1 MILNNALRLN
11 SDQTV
16 LTSLRSI
23 VQEVNSA
30 SDFASLL
37 EIIVTRVKAVMNT
50 GICSVYLYDKKRET
64 YVLAATDGLLP
75 ESVGKVTMTTEQGLV
90 GLVAH
95 KAEPLN
101 LEHAE
106 THPRFAYFPE
116 TGEEKFNSFLGAP
129 IIHHRS
135 VLGVLVVQQ
144 QQRRRFDESEEAFL
158 VTISAQLAG
167 IIAHAEATGEL
178 ARTLSP
184 ELGFDSD
191 SGVSH
196 YSGLASAPGIG
207 IGIGVVVAPAADLHA
222 VPRKVTRDIE
232 GELEQFRD
240 ALNSTIKDLKTVHH
254 DLSDKLNPEEIAL
267 FDVYVSMLD
276 DNSLAG
282 EVVER
287 IKTGLSAQYAWSKV
301 ILEHVRT
308 FSRMENP
315 YLRERA
321 TDVRDLGRRVLGYL
335 QQLQHE
341 EKHYPEN
348 TILIGEELA
357 APNLAD
363 VPFENIRA
371 MISAKGSHNSHM
383 AILGRAMGIPT
394 IMGAVDLPWTE
405 LDGSEI
411 IVDGHLGLIIKSPSA
426 EHLLAYGEVYQE
438 ERALATDLEA
448 TKDEASETLDGQHI
462 SLWVNTGLR
471 IDSMLSLDRGAEGV
485 GLYRT
490 EIPFFLHERFPS
502 EEEQRKI
509 YREQLEMFSPR
520 TVTMRTL
527 DIGGDKSLPYFPIEE
542 ENPFLGW
549 RGIRVTLD
557 HPEIF
562 LAQLRAMMRAS
573 VGLNNLRI
581 LLPMISNLE
590 ELDSA
595 QALIR
600 RVYLE
605 LTAEE
610 GYRFEMPD
618 VGAMI
623 EVPAA
628 VYQIGEIAKRVDFI
642 SVGTNDLTQ
651 YLLAV
656 DRNNPRVAELYHSFH
671 PSLLHALRVIFDNA
685 EQNNC
690 PVSVCGELAGDPLG
704 AILLIGMGYKVLSMS
719 SSNLLRVK
727 AILRQLTMKDIC
739 EITAQASLLTDSDAI
754 QEHIRNALDRPGIA
768 HLIRSIASPS
778 LK

>member
-1 MILNNALRLN
+1 MLN
-11 SDQTV
+11 S
-16 LTSLRSI
+16 LRNI
-23 VQEVNSA
+23 LQEVNAA
-30 SDFASLL
+30 SDFDALL
-37 EIIVTRVKAVMNT
+37 EIIVHRVKAVMGT
-50 GICSVYLYDKKRET
+50 GICSVYLLDVKNDA

-75 ESVGKVTMTTEQGLV
+75 AAVGKVSMNRDQGLV

-116 TGEEKFNSFLGAP
+116 TGEEKFSAFLGSP
-129 IIHHRS
+129 IIHHRT

-158 VTISAQLAG
+158 ITIAAQLAG

-178 ARTLSP
+178 ARALSP
-184 ELGFDSD
+184 GLEPDNA
-191 SGVSH
+191 SGEVH

-207 IGIGVVVAPAADLHA
+207 IGVGVVLAPAADLHA
-222 VPRKVTRDIE
+222 VPKRRTQDID
-232 GELEQFRD
+232 GELAQFRD
-240 ALNSTIKDLKTVHH
+240 ALDSTIRDLKTVHQ

-267 FDVYVSMLD
+267 FDVYVSMLN
-276 DNSLAG
+276 DNSLGG
-282 EVVER
+282 EVSER
-287 IKTGLSAQYAWSKV
+287 IKTGLSAQYAWSRV
-301 ILEHVRT
+301 IIEHIRT
-308 FSRMENP
+308 FSSMENP

-335 QQLQHE
+335 QQQQHE
-341 EKHYPEN
+341 EKHYPKN

-371 MISAKGSHNSHM
+371 MVSAKGSYNSHM

-394 IMGAVDLPWTE
+394 IMGAIDLPWAE
-405 LDGSEI
+405 LDGCELI
-411 IVDGHLGLIIKSPSA
+411 IDAHQGLIINSPTA
-426 EHLLAYGEVYQE
+426 QHLEAYEKVYQE
-438 ERALATDLEA
+438 ESDFAADLEA
-448 TKDEASETLDGQHI
+448 TKDEASITLDGQHI

-490 EIPFFLHERFPS
+490 EIPFLMRERFPS
-502 EEEQRKI
+502 EEEQRQL
-509 YREQLEMFSPR
+509 YREQLDMFSPHP
-520 TVTMRTL
+520 VTMRTL
-527 DIGGDKSLPYFPIEE
+527 DIGGDKALPYFPIEE

-562 LAQLRAMMRAS
+562 LVQLRAMMRAS
-573 VGLNNLRI
+573 IGLNNLRI
-581 LLPMISNLE
+581 LLPMISNTE

-595 QALIR
+595 LVLIK
-600 RVYLE
+600 RVYRE
-605 LTAEE
+605 LTLEE
-610 GYRFEMPD
+610 GYRFDMPAI
-618 VGAMI
+618 GAMI

-671 PSLLHALRVIFDNA
+671 PSLLKALRIILDDA
-685 EQNNC
+685 KKYRC

-704 AILLIGMGYKVLSMS
+704 AILLVGMGYEFLSMS
-719 SSNLLRVK
+719 SANLLRVK
-727 AILRQLTMKDIC
+727 AILRQLTLSEMSHFA
-739 EITAQASLLTDSDAI
+739 EQACLLTDSFAI
-754 QEHIRNALDRPGIA
+754 ESYLKDVLDRPEIA
-768 HLIRSIASPS
+768 RLIRPTTSPS
-778 LK
+778 LN

>member
-1 MILNNALRLN
+1 MLN
-11 SDQTV
+11 
-16 LTSLRSI
+16 SLRSI
-23 VQEVNSA
+23 LQEVNSA
-30 SDFASLL
+30 RDFGDLL
-37 EIIVTRVKAVMNT
+37 EIIVDRVKAVMNT
-50 GICSVYLYDKKRET
+50 SICSVYLLDAKTDT
-64 YVLAATDGLLP
+64 YVLAATDGLLL
-75 ESVGKVTMTTEQGLV
+75 EAVGKVSMSAEQGLV
-90 GLVAH
+90 GLVAR

-116 TGEEKFNSFLGAP
+116 TGEEKFSAFLGSP
-129 IIHHRS
+129 IIHHRT

-158 VTISAQLAG
+158 ITIAAQLAG

-178 ARTLSP
+178 ARAISP
-184 ELGFDSD
+184 EREQDSA
-191 SGVSH
+191 SGEAH

-207 IGIGVVVAPAADLHA
+207 IGTGIVVALPADLNA
-222 VPRKVTRDIE
+222 VPRRRTDDID
-232 GELEQFRD
+232 GELAKLRD
-240 ALNSTIKDLKTVHH
+240 ALDSTIKDLKTVHQ

-276 DNSLAG
+276 DNSLGG
-282 EVVER
+282 EVSER
-287 IKTGLSAQYAWSKV
+287 IKTGVSAQYAWSRV
-301 ILEHVRT
+301 ILEHIRT
-308 FSRMENP
+308 FSAMENP

-335 QQLQHE
+335 QQQQHE

-371 MISAKGSHNSHM
+371 MVSAKGSYNSHM

-394 IMGAVDLPWTE
+394 IMGAVDLPWSE
-405 LDGSEI
+405 LDGCEL
-411 IVDGHLGLIIKSPSA
+411 IVDAHQGLVINSPTAQHL
-426 EHLLAYGEVYQE
+426 EAYEKVYE
-438 ERALATDLEA
+438 EELSFAADLEA
-448 TKDEASETLDGQHI
+448 TKNEPSVTLDGQHI

-490 EIPFFLHERFPS
+490 EIPFLMRERFPS
-502 EEEQRKI
+502 EEEQRQL
-509 YREQLEMFSPR
+509 YREQLEMFSPHP
-520 TVTMRTL
+520 VTMRTL

-562 LAQLRAMMRAS
+562 LVQLRAMMRAS
-573 VGLNNLRI
+573 IGLNNLRI
-581 LLPMISNLE
+581 LLPMISNTE
-590 ELDSA
+590 ELDSSLV
-595 QALIR
+595 LIK
-600 RVYLE
+600 RVYQE
-605 LTAEE
+605 LTLEE
-610 GYRFEMPD
+610 GYRFDMPAI
-618 VGAMI
+618 GAMI

-628 VYQIGEIAKRVDFI
+628 IFQIGEIAKRVDFI

-656 DRNNPRVAELYHSFH
+656 DRNNPQVAELYHSFH
-671 PSLLHALRVIFDNA
+671 PSLLKALRLILDDA
-685 EQNNC
+685 KKYNC
-690 PVSVCGELAGDPLG
+690 PVSVCGELAGEPLG
-704 AILLIGMGYKVLSMS
+704 AILLVGMGYEFLSMS
-719 SSNLLRVK
+719 SANLLRVK
-727 AILRQLTMKDIC
+727 AILRQLNMSDMR
-739 EITAQASLLTDSDAI
+739 ELAEQACLLTDTFAI
-754 QEHIRNALDRPGIA
+754 EDYLNKALDQPGIA
-768 HLIRSIASPS
+768 RLIRPSSSPS
-778 LK
+778 LL

>member
-1 MILNNALRLN
+1 MLN
-11 SDQTV
+11 S
-16 LTSLRSI
+16 LRNI
-23 VQEVNSA
+23 LQEVNSA

-37 EIIVTRVKAVMNT
+37 EIIVTRVKTVMAT
-50 GICSVYLYDKKRET
+50 GICSVYLLDAKRQA

-75 ESVGKVTMTTEQGLV
+75 EAVGKVSMTNEQGLV

-116 TGEEKFNSFLGAP
+116 TGEEKFSAFLGSP
-129 IIHHRS
+129 IIHHRA

-158 VTISAQLAG
+158 VTIAAQLAG

-178 ARTLSP
+178 ARALSP
-184 ELGFDSD
+184 ELEPDNAFGEA
-191 SGVSH
+191 H

-207 IGIGVVVAPAADLHA
+207 IGVGIVVAPAANLSA
-222 VPRKVTRDIE
+222 VPKRLTDDIDA
-232 GELEQFRD
+232 ELAQFRD
-240 ALNSTIKDLKTVHH
+240 ALDSTIKDLKTVHQ
-254 DLSDKLNPEEIAL
+254 DLADKLNPEEIAL
-267 FDVYVSMLD
+267 FEVYVSMLD
-276 DNSLAG
+276 DNSLGG
-282 EVVER
+282 EVSER
-287 IKTGLSAQYAWSKV
+287 IKTGLSAQYAWSRV
-301 ILEHVRT
+301 ILEHIRT
-308 FSRMENP
+308 FSAMENP

-335 QQLQHE
+335 QQQQHE

-348 TILIGEELA
+348 TILVGEELA

-371 MISAKGSHNSHM
+371 MVSAKGSYNSHM

-394 IMGAVDLPWTE
+394 IMGAIDLPWAE
-405 LDGSEI
+405 LDGCEL
-411 IVDGHLGLIIKSPSA
+411 IVDAHQGLVIKSPTDQHLEAYEKVYA
-426 EHLLAYGEVYQE
+426 EEKIFA
-438 ERALATDLEA
+438 ADLEA
-448 TKDEASETLDGQHI
+448 TKDEPSTTLDGQHI

-490 EIPFFLHERFPS
+490 EIPFFMRERFPS
-502 EEEQRKI
+502 EEEQRQL

-520 TVTMRTL
+520 PVTMRTL

-562 LAQLRAMMRAS
+562 LVQLRAMMRAS
-573 VGLNNLRI
+573 IGLNNLRI
-581 LLPMISNLE
+581 LLPMISNTE

-595 QALIR
+595 LVLIK
-600 RVYLE
+600 RVYQE
-605 LTAEE
+605 LTLEE
-610 GYRFEMPD
+610 GYRFDMPAI
-618 VGAMI
+618 GAMI

-656 DRNNPRVAELYHSFH
+656 DRNNPRVAELYHTFH
-671 PSLLHALRVIFDNA
+671 PSLLKALRIILDDA
-685 EQNNC
+685 KKHHC
-690 PVSVCGELAGDPLG
+690 PVSVCGELAGEPLG
-704 AILLIGMGYKVLSMS
+704 AILLVGMGYEFLSMS
-719 SSNLLRVK
+719 AASLLRVK
-727 AILRQLTMKDIC
+727 AILRQLKLSDMR
-739 EITAQASLLTDSDAI
+739 EFAEQASLLTDTFAI
-754 QEHIRNALDRPGIA
+754 EDYLNGVLKQPEIVR
-768 HLIRSIASPS
+768 LIRPASSPS
-778 LK
+778 LL

>member
-1 MILNNALRLN
+1 MLN
-11 SDQTV
+11 
-16 LTSLRSI
+16 SLRSI
-23 VQEVNSA
+23 LQEVNSA
-30 SDFASLL
+30 SDFGALL
-37 EIIVTRVKAVMNT
+37 EIIVNRVKAVMGT
-50 GICSVYLYDKKRET
+50 GICSVYLFDAKKQT
-64 YVLAATDGLLP
+64 YVLAATNGLLP
-75 ESVGKVTMTTEQGLV
+75 EAVGKVSMSSDQGLV

-116 TGEEKFNSFLGAP
+116 TGEEKFSAFLGTP

-158 VTISAQLAG
+158 VTIAAQLAG

-178 ARTLSP
+178 ARALSP
-184 ELGFDSD
+184 ELEPDSA
-191 SGVSH
+191 SGEAH

-207 IGIGVVVAPAADLHA
+207 IGTGIVVAPAADLNA
-222 VPRKVTRDIE
+222 VPKRRTNDIA
-232 GELEQFRD
+232 GELAQFRD
-240 ALNSTIKDLKTVHH
+240 ALDSTIKDLKTVHQ

-267 FDVYVSMLD
+267 FEVYVSMLD
-276 DNSLAG
+276 DNSLGG
-282 EVVER
+282 EVSER
-287 IKTGLSAQYAWSKV
+287 IKTGLSAQYAWSRV
-301 ILEHVRT
+301 IIEHIRT
-308 FSRMENP
+308 FSAMENP

-335 QQLQHE
+335 QQQQLE

-371 MISAKGSHNSHM
+371 MVSAKGSYNSHM

-394 IMGAVDLPWTE
+394 IMGAIDLPWAE
-405 LDGSEI
+405 LDDCEL
-411 IVDGHLGLIIKSPSA
+411 IVDAHQGLVIKSPTAPHLEAYEKVYA
-426 EHLLAYGEVYQE
+426 EEKIFA
-438 ERALATDLEA
+438 ADLEA
-448 TKDEASETLDGQHI
+448 TKDEPSVTLDGQHV

-490 EIPFFLHERFPS
+490 EIPFFMRERFPS
-502 EEEQRKI
+502 EEEQRQL
-509 YREQLEMFSPR
+509 YREQLDMFSPR
-520 TVTMRTL
+520 PVTMRTL

-562 LAQLRAMMRAS
+562 LVQLRAMMRAS
-573 VGLNNLRI
+573 IGLNNLRI
-581 LLPMISNLE
+581 LLPMISNIE
-590 ELDSA
+590 ELDC
-595 QALIR
+595 ALVLIK
-600 RVYLE
+600 RVYQE
-605 LTAEE
+605 LTFEE
-610 GYRFEMPD
+610 GYRFDMPAI
-618 VGAMI
+618 GAMI

-671 PSLLHALRVIFDNA
+671 PSLLKALRIILDDA
-685 EQNNC
+685 AKHHC
-690 PVSVCGELAGDPLG
+690 PVSVCGELAGEPLG
-704 AILLIGMGYKVLSMS
+704 AILLVGMGYEFLSMS
-719 SSNLLRVK
+719 AANLLRVK
-727 AILRQLTMKDIC
+727 AILRQLKLSDMR
-739 EITAQASLLTDSDAI
+739 EFAEQASLLTDTFAI
-754 QEHIRNALDRPGIA
+754 EDYLKQALSQQPEIA
-768 HLIRSIASPS
+768 RLIRPASSPS
-778 LK
+778 LL